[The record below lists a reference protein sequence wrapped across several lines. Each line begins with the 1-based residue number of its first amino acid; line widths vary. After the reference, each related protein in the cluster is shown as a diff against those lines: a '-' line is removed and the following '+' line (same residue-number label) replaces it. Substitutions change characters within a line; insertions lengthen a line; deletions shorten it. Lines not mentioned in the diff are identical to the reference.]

1 MVSSYKTMGNTS
13 NSNSDTIIVL
23 LFMMISAFI
32 SSFISVVMYLNTRP
46 KEGDVCTGED
56 ENAEYKIDEKG
67 KCQFEGCKS
76 DYITSNHK
84 CVKPLFNAP
93 ENFEE
98 EEPENPDPAPDA
110 IYDDQIG
117 EQEEYEP
124 VKFPAYLF
132 GNITVPKNSVGVV
145 QGTGEDD
152 SSSSE
157 LEPGKLIRSRPNGKF
172 GIHNDS
178 STGQIKLR
186 NFDRGEFKVL
196 LELPPGTN
204 KETTSLKIGAER
216 KLYYGDKSIG
226 ETRDPGLV
234 RLVMTELE
242 GGGVDIV
249 MYGHD
254 DGTPQLLYEFYKK

>member
-1 MVSSYKTMGNTS
+1 MVSSYKTIGNNS
-13 NSNSDTIIVL
+13 SNSDTIIVL

-32 SSFISVVMYLNTRP
+32 SSFISVVTYLYTRP

-93 ENFEE
+93 EIFE
-98 EEPENPDPAPDA
+98 EEPENPDPASDA
-110 IYDDQIG
+110 IYDDPFGDQ
-117 EQEEYEP
+117 EQYEP
-124 VKFPAYLF
+124 DQFPPYPF
-132 GNITVPKNSVGVV
+132 GDVIVPKNSVGVIE
-145 QGTGEDD
+145 GRGEG
-152 SSSSE
+152 SSLE
-157 LEPGKLIRSRPNGKF
+157 LEPGKLIRSRPNEKF

-178 STGQIKLR
+178 STGQIKLHI
-186 NFDRGEFKVL
+186 FDRGEFKVL
-196 LELPPGTN
+196 LELPGTT

-216 KLYYGDKSIG
+216 KLYYGNQSIG
-226 ETRDPGLV
+226 SQRDPGLV

-242 GGGVDIV
+242 NGGVEIS
-249 MYGHD
+249 MYGKD
-254 DGTPQLLYEFYKK
+254 DGIKEKLYEFT